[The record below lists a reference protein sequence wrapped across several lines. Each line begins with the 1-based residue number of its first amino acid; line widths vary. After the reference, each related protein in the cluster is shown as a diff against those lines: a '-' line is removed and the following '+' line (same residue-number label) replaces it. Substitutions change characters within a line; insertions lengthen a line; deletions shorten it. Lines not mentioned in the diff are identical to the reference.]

1 MTNLII
7 LNFRIVLTI
16 VVPIILLM
24 LQNTKYVFE
33 YVDYF
38 SDNGYYATGITSF
51 QELIDTISY
60 ILGILSWIAAALA
73 IFVEL
78 YTVFESV
85 AVNHNQIISHT
96 DAMTIFAACLNIISF
111 KIIVASINFIGAFLW
126 HQLHKSNASN

>member
-7 LNFRIVLTI
+7 LNVGIALTI

-38 SDNGYYATGITSF
+38 SDDGYYATGITSF

-85 AVNHNQIISHT
+85 AVNHNQIISHADT
-96 DAMTIFAACLNIISF
+96 MTIFAACLNIISF
-111 KIIVASINFIGAFLW
+111 EIIVVSINFIGAFLW

>member
-7 LNFRIVLTI
+7 LNFGIALTI

-60 ILGILSWIAAALA
+60 ILGILSWIAAVLA

-111 KIIVASINFIGAFLW
+111 EIIVASINFIGTFLW